1 MKNTLKKLIA
11 RSLRPLTRY
20 IDNRAESIVNYTYE
34 EAHSDLR
41 DEVAD
46 LEAKVD
52 NCVSL
57 DWFSEEIVETNAFQ
71 ELKSEVEDLRE
82 EIKELTKQ
90 KEDLAYQLKGAN
102 FWLKE
107 NLK

>member
-1 MKNTLKKLIA
+1 MKYTLKKLIA

-20 IDNRAESIVNYTYE
+20 IDSKAESIINYTYE

-41 DEVAD
+41 SEVED
-46 LEAKVD
+46 LESKVD

-71 ELKSEVEDLRE
+71 ELKSEVDYLRE
-82 EIKELTKQ
+82 DIKELTK
-90 KEDLAYQLKGAN
+90 ELAKLKGEDN
-102 FWLKE
+102 E
-107 NLK
+107 

>member
-1 MKNTLKKLIA
+1 MKNTLKKLKA
-11 RSLRPLTRY
+11 RLLRPLKRY
-20 IDNRAESIVNYTYE
+20 IDYRIDIVLDNYE
-34 EAHSDLR
+34 QAQSDL
-41 DEVAD
+41 ES
-46 LEAKVD
+46 KVD

-57 DWFSEEIVETNAFQ
+57 DWFSEEIEETNAFQ
-71 ELKSEVEDLRE
+71 MLRCEVEDLRE
-82 EIKELTKQ
+82 EIKEITKQ